1 MGRRSHSRSLSIWT
15 NGVRVGR
22 WTIPARGEME
32 LQYDADWLAVDMGRP
47 LSLSLPFNL
56 QNLPVKGEKVASE
69 ASRISAKSG
78 RSSSAVVMGASRSG
92 HQAAGGG

>member
-1 MGRRSHSRSLSIWT
+1 MGRRSHSRSLSIWS

-32 LQYDADWLAVDMGRP
+32 LQYDSDWTGADIGRP

-56 QNLPVKGEKVASE
+56 QNLPVKGEKVANYFDNLLPDSD
-69 ASRISAKSG
+69 ATISLDSPA
-78 RSSSAVVMGASRSG
+78 RRPAIRE
-92 HQAAGGG
+92 